1 MKFLS
6 VLSPVLNLLKNFGL
20 LYRLIG
26 LVVCF
31 IFFSGNFKDFL
42 FLSQSNGAKPMTVE
56 DIIDT
61 PNGELPRYIKLEN
74 VAMASSAYLAT
85 QDEETGAIVDAS
97 YPVYSINQLANYDT
111 LNPLSLITY
120 VIVKDKNFN
129 EDSLSFLMNIE
140 GVYDNE
146 SFTKTMNM
154 FAAND
159 INVSPD
165 AILLVKEKAP
175 SFNSSLLWSVLSG
188 LGGLLIL
195 LSFIPSGKLEESAAS
210 STTTT
215 TSTVDELLRRKS
227 AGNNDEFV

>member
-1 MKFLS
+1 
-6 VLSPVLNLLKNFGL
+6 
-20 LYRLIG
+20 
-26 LVVCF
+26 
-31 IFFSGNFKDFL
+31 
-42 FLSQSNGAKPMTVE
+42 
-56 DIIDT
+56 
-61 PNGELPRYIKLEN
+61 
-74 VAMASSAYLAT
+74 
-85 QDEETGAIVDAS
+85 
-97 YPVYSINQLANYDT
+97 
-111 LNPLSLITY
+111 
-120 VIVKDKNFN
+120 
-129 EDSLSFLMNIE
+129 
-140 GVYDNE
+140 
-146 SFTKTMNM
+146 MNM

-195 LSFIPSGKLEESAAS
+195 LSFIPSGKLEESAAA